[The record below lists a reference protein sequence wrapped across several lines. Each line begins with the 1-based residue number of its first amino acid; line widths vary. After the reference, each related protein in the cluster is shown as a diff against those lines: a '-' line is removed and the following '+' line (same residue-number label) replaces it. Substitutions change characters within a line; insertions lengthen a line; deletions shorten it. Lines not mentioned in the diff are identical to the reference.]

1 MLVVIKERARASK
14 TVVHV
19 FGLAVGERRVPAP
32 PDSLVCRQ
40 PPRPLPL
47 EEEDGLCQ
55 GAAVVGRAQTTA
67 ANKAA
72 AVVVVSSKPYT
83 SAHHQC
89 HGEHPHLH
97 RHASLIDCL

>member
-1 MLVVIKERARASK
+1 
-14 TVVHV
+14 VHV

-72 AVVVVSSKPYT
+72 ASSIHTTGTTAAVVVVSSKAYT

-97 RHASLIDCL
+97 RHASSI